1 MISGRVGSRS
11 LMRSPRRGTGIG
23 QAGPSGGAAN
33 RPPCARCLVRPQ
45 VRPGVRQIV
54 DAMTEAPAFVRNGWL
69 EILYANRLAA
79 ALFSQAFDGQG
90 RTELALNF
98 EATDLPRT
106 RA

>member
-1 MISGRVGSRS
+1 
-11 LMRSPRRGTGIG
+11 
-23 QAGPSGGAAN
+23 
-33 RPPCARCLVRPQ
+33 
-45 VRPGVRQIV
+45 VRQIV